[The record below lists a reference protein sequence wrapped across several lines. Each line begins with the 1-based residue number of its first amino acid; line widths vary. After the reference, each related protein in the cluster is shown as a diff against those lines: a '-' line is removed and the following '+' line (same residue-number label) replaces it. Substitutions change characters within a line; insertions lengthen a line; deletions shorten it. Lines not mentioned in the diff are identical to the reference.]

1 MLKKSNPL
9 ISNIIKNFKKNPNK
23 KIIFDNE
30 RSLTY
35 SELIYS
41 ALATSKKIKNL
52 DSEYI
57 PIIIDRNVESVVA
70 ILAVL
75 FQKTF
80 CPISHKFPIDRIK
93 NFLKIVKTNHVIN
106 CSKKI

>member
-9 ISNIIKNFKKNPNK
+9 ISNIIKNFKKNKNK

-41 ALATSKKIKNL
+41 ALATSKKL
-52 DSEYI
+52 
-57 PIIIDRNVESVVA
+57 RN
-70 ILAVL
+70 
-75 FQKTF
+75 
-80 CPISHKFPIDRIK
+80 
-93 NFLKIVKTNHVIN
+93 
-106 CSKKI
+106 